1 MKPPRVRGQKRL
13 LTLKKKVGQGGEAT
27 VWATADGRVAKIYL
41 SKAELRR
48 AKVDAM
54 LRRPLP
60 KTTPPIA
67 AWPEEQVC
75 YADSG
80 AFCGFVMPI
89 VPDAEPL
96 SEFLNPS
103 ARRRVEQ
110 KIGRSFGPRDL
121 VVIASNL
128 ARVVEVVHAQSYV
141 IGDIN
146 ESNFLVN
153 HVGHVCL
160 IDADSIQVRE
170 PNGTIH
176 RCLVGTPRFTAPEL
190 QALAYGAVDRS
201 AEHDRFGLAVLAF
214 MLLMRGQHPFR
225 AIDRSS
231 NAPRSD
237 QENIDAGIYPYEGR
251 FAGFDAPVHAPPIEC
266 LGSEVRRAFETT
278 FVEGYRNP
286 ARRVTA
292 TEWVQIL
299 DRLAAKLVV
308 CSNDETHAFHQELGS
323 CPACARAARTTPAF
337 QQRTLAPAAAP
348 TPAAIPSP
356 AALSSVTSSW
366 SVTSPNPTWPTV
378 PFAQPLRPTFGTLA
392 AEHWR
397 AAVGVLAAVLSV
409 VAWWQLAGLL
419 GLASLGCAAIATA
432 WSSDSHWP
440 ARWMAGLASL
450 SNVLLFGALG
460 VGAVVDWWTSRSAD
474 TPALVDAPLSASPP
488 ELASPRGSQPTHVVG
503 SDSEC
508 GAFERAP
515 AGVTG
520 WSSYLCRSRAEVG
533 FGWDECLRW
542 DRYATNVAGGCPGA
556 TRCCPAG
563 LFAGVV
569 TSPAELCVEDDRPPL
584 HVHRDASSGSPTVA
598 TLDNGSRVTAT
609 DTAQEWTRIETPV
622 AGWVWTPWL
631 ARCEGQAQPAELPL
645 DRPTST
651 DSGEL
656 VLRVARGFVEAG
668 QAEDAL
674 RALGEATRAG
684 APPNEVDAVRHDLE
698 RLGANVV
705 GFRIVQG
712 DCARARS
719 LFRRLDAEGLGAAAR
734 EQFTSWCPVE
744 VVP

>member
-1 MKPPRVRGQKRL
+1 M
-13 LTLKKKVGQGGEAT
+13 
-27 VWATADGRVAKIYL
+27 
-41 SKAELRR
+41 
-48 AKVDAM
+48 
-54 LRRPLP
+54 RRPLP

-67 AWPEEQVC
+67 AWPEEELR

-80 AFCGFVMPI
+80 AFCGFVMPA

-110 KIGRSFGPRDL
+110 KFGRSFGPRDL

-170 PNGTIH
+170 PGGHVH

-190 QALAYGAVDRS
+190 QTLAYDSIDRS
-201 AEHDRFGLAVLAF
+201 VQHDRFGLAVLAF
-214 MLLMRGQHPFR
+214 MLLMRGQHPLR

-237 QENIDAGIYPYEGR
+237 QENIDAGVYPYEGG
-251 FAGFDAPVHAPPIEC
+251 FAGFDAPVHAPPIES
-266 LGSEVRRAFETT
+266 LGSEVRRAFDRT
-278 FVEGYRNP
+278 FVDGYRNP
-286 ARRVTA
+286 SQRVTA

-299 DRLAAKLVV
+299 ERLATKLVV
-308 CSNDETHAFHQELGS
+308 CSTDDAHAFHEELGS
-323 CPACARAARTTPAF
+323 CPTCARAARAIPAF
-337 QQRTLAPAAAP
+337 QQRTLAPAAPMRGRAP
-348 TPAAIPSP
+348 QPAQSTA
-356 AALSSVTSSW
+356 TSSW
-366 SVTSPNPTWPTV
+366 SVSSSNASWSSV
-378 PFAQPLRPTFGTLA
+378 PVTKPVRPTIGVLA
-392 AEHWR
+392 VEHWR
-397 AAVGVLAAVLSV
+397 VTVGVLAALLSA
-409 VAWWQLAGLL
+409 VAWWQSAGLL

-432 WSSDSHWP
+432 WSNDSHWP

-474 TPALVDAPLSASPP
+474 ASAFVDAPSSASPP
-488 ELASPRGSQPTHVVG
+488 VLASPRASQPTPAVG
-503 SDSEC
+503 SDSAC
-508 GAFERAP
+508 GAFDRAA
-515 AGVTG
+515 AGITG
-520 WSSYLCRSRAEVG
+520 WSSYTCRSRAEVG

-542 DRYATNVAGGCPGA
+542 DRYAANVAGGCPGA
-556 TRCCPAG
+556 TRCCPPG

-631 ARCEGQAQPAELPL
+631 AWCEGQAQPAELPL

-734 EQFTSWCPVE
+734 EQFTSW
-744 VVP
+744 